1 MTSIIDV
8 AKVAGVSKSTVS
20 RLISGKGYV
29 SADSQEKIL
38 KAMKELNYTPN
49 YVARNLRAGA
59 TKTIGFL
66 APSYLGSLGI
76 FLNRFIS
83 IAKKYNYSVT
93 LFFTD
98 GDQQKEIDAL
108 NQLKYKQ
115 LDGLFLLTRTNEWS
129 VIEPYSAYGPLATW
143 HRIDSPNIY
152 SSYIDHYS
160 GYYRSL
166 EYLQQQGYQK
176 IGHVLGN
183 PENLNT
189 HARKRA
195 MKDFYENTQAP
206 WQAEWLINDQYTDHS
221 GRKIAHYW
229 QQLTDKPEALAFYND
244 HVAAE
249 FISELENL
257 NYAVPRN
264 VAVIG
269 FDNSYVSELM
279 HITTVDYAIQYQA
292 ENSFIYLYNQ
302 LNQTNIPEKKLT
314 VRLVERRTVPKKDPA
329 DQSL

>member
-206 WQAEWLINDQYTDHS
+206 W
-221 GRKIAHYW
+221 
-229 QQLTDKPEALAFYND
+229 P
-244 HVAAE
+244 
-249 FISELENL
+249 FI
-257 NYAVPRN
+257 
-264 VAVIG
+264 
-269 FDNSYVSELM
+269 M
-279 HITTVDYAIQYQA
+279 IT
-292 ENSFIYLYNQ
+292 
-302 LNQTNIPEKKLT
+302 
-314 VRLVERRTVPKKDPA
+314 
-329 DQSL
+329 

>member
-1 MTSIIDV
+1 
-8 AKVAGVSKSTVS
+8 
-20 RLISGKGYV
+20 
-29 SADSQEKIL
+29 
-38 KAMKELNYTPN
+38 MKELNYTPN

-195 MKDFYENTQAP
+195 MKDFMKT
-206 WQAEWLINDQYTDHS
+206 LRHLGKLS
-221 GRKIAHYW
+221 G
-229 QQLTDKPEALAFYND
+229 
-244 HVAAE
+244 
-249 FISELENL
+249 
-257 NYAVPRN
+257 
-264 VAVIG
+264 
-269 FDNSYVSELM
+269 
-279 HITTVDYAIQYQA
+279 
-292 ENSFIYLYNQ
+292 
-302 LNQTNIPEKKLT
+302 
-314 VRLVERRTVPKKDPA
+314 
-329 DQSL
+329 

>member
-1 MTSIIDV
+1 M
-8 AKVAGVSKSTVS
+8 
-20 RLISGKGYV
+20 
-29 SADSQEKIL
+29 
-38 KAMKELNYTPN
+38 
-49 YVARNLRAGA
+49 
-59 TKTIGFL
+59 
-66 APSYLGSLGI
+66 
-76 FLNRFIS
+76 NRFIS

-206 WQAEWLINDQYTDHS
+206 WQAEWLINDQYTNHS

-257 NYAVPRN
+257 NYAVPRD

-314 VRLVERRTVPKKDPA
+314 VRLVERRTVPKKTRQISHFD
-329 DQSL
+329 